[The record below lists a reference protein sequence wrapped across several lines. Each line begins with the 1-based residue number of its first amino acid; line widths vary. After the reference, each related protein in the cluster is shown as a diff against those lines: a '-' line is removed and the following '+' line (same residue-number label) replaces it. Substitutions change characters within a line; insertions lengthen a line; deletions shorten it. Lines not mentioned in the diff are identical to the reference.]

1 MGKDVKKQILEK
13 WAKFGLT
20 PKKVAYATFEQPN
33 LALTRPRRARFEHL
47 LPLGALYIAAR
58 EGTHTLIHG

>member
-20 PKKVAYATFEQPN
+20 PTKVADATFEQPN
-33 LALTRPRRARFEHL
+33 LALTGPRRARFKH
-47 LPLGALYIAAR
+47 LPLGALY
-58 EGTHTLIHG
+58 